1 MIKLAF
7 LFSQAFVFPSQP
19 DIYLEVVGQPQSAQK
34 QIFYAPHESESVG
47 NAYVADKVTKQGG
60 AFIIM
65 RQQGTRNVTLHIKNS
80 HNKNTN
86 IYVDPNR
93 LFTIAGIASSIK
105 KLNPN
110 LVLDST
116 TARKAIKRAFKLGKF
131 VLAQL
136 NQAKQPITWVAMH
149 NNTEGFA
156 GDHHNGRGDVSIYR
170 YKSKLGNGENFLI
183 DVNIADFHDEDNLF
197 YVTQPID
204 FQMMRKYHWNVVL
217 QNPIVTTDPKED
229 DGSLSVYAQMH
240 NIRYI
245 NIEAEREDENFGENS
260 TNAQQ
265 EMVDFIYFLTS
276 RNAY

>member
-7 LFSQAFVFPSQP
+7 LLSQALVFPNQQ
-19 DIYLEVVGQPQSAQK
+19 DIYLEVVGKPASAQK
-34 QIFYAPHESESVG
+34 QIFYAPHESEFVG
-47 NAYVADKVTKQGG
+47 NAYVADKVKKQGG

-65 RQQGTRNVTLHIKNS
+65 RQQGTRNVTLHIKEQQ
-80 HNKNTN
+80 KTTQV
-86 IYVDPNR
+86 YVDPNR
-93 LFTIAGIASSIK
+93 LFTIAGIVSSIK
-105 KLNPN
+105 KLNPKLKLN
-110 LVLDST
+110 SST
-116 TARKAIKRAFKLGKF
+116 TRKAIKRAFKLGKF

-156 GDHHNGRGDVSIYR
+156 GDHQHGRGDVSIYR
-170 YKSKLGNGENFLI
+170 YKSKLGKGENFLI

-197 YVTQPID
+197 YVTEPID
-204 FQMMRKYHWNVVL
+204 FHMMRKYHWNVVL

-240 NIRYI
+240 HIRYI
-245 NIEAEREDENFGENS
+245 NIEAERQDKDLGENS

-265 EMVDFIYFLTS
+265 EMVDFIYYLTS
-276 RNAY
+276 KNYF